1 MDWNPPHPPT
11 TQTFNCQYLSHFS
24 TNWAEIFSGNPLVD
38 DSNIQTTKKFK
49 LQLDASIRNFVSHFF
64 LSPIMSETF
73 PHITQNISPYH
84 QKAPFFLKFWFL
96 TANISAISQPIELKF
111 FFGNPPVGNSNV
123 KTTKNFKLQL
133 GVSIASFVGHCQYLS
148 YFSTNWA
155 EKFFW

>member
-1 MDWNPPHPPT
+1 MKHFPISPKTKH
-11 TQTFNCQYLSHFS
+11 FIIRFKCQYLNHFS

-96 TANISAISQPIELKF
+96 TANISAISQPIELNF
-111 FFGNPPVGNSNV
+111 FLV
-123 KTTKNFKLQL
+123 TLQW
-133 GVSIASFVGHCQYLS
+133 VIAMSRLQKILS
-148 YFSTNWA
+148 SS
-155 EKFFW
+155 